1 VCCVTSSVYKLLVV
15 RPSLHGDVQCRLTQ
29 DMIQVRHRNW
39 MQCEDTQGMQW
50 TEMWGQPVAGT
61 LSHKAA
67 LEVRVQLQG
76 LGVVLLGLPPLACLE
91 GLIASILAAVHQLD
105 ALQALAAGGIV
116 WVQPQHHLIGVLG

>member
-1 VCCVTSSVYKLLVV
+1 
-15 RPSLHGDVQCRLTQ
+15 
-29 DMIQVRHRNW
+29 MIQMKPSKCIH
-39 MQCEDTQGMQW
+39 CIGKQGMQW
-50 TEMWGQPVAGT
+50 EEVWGQPVAGT

-116 WVQPQHHLIGVLG
+116 WVQPQHHLIGVLGQRHVTCIMTPE

>member
-1 VCCVTSSVYKLLVV
+1 
-15 RPSLHGDVQCRLTQ
+15 
-29 DMIQVRHRNW
+29 

-105 ALQALAAGGIV
+105 ALQALAAGDIV
-116 WVQPQHHLIGVLG
+116 WVQPQYHLVGVLGQRHVTCITTAE

>member
-1 VCCVTSSVYKLLVV
+1 
-15 RPSLHGDVQCRLTQ
+15 
-29 DMIQVRHRNW
+29 
-39 MQCEDTQGMQW
+39 MQYEDTQGMRW
-50 TEMWGQPVAGT
+50 KEVWRQPVAGT

-105 ALQALAAGGIV
+105 ALQALAAGGVV
-116 WVQPQHHLIGVLG
+116 WVQPQHYLIGVLGQRHVTCITTPE